1 MIADENSPKKYQ
13 IPFQF
18 SENHI
23 PKEKSNRFS
32 YPKCE
37 YIKTQ
42 ENING
47 FSISLCLSEL
57 YEYKVFRDDGAK
69 KKEIYDS
76 FTDGKNLTIFDYD
89 IMPNV
94 IYKYSVIPY
103 YISNGKTFYGEE
115 IYSNKVKSSKIIFDD
130 DLLDILYND

>member
-1 MIADENSPKKYQ
+1 MPKVQ
-13 IPFQF
+13 EWITNNPQTVHHVINVVTCGT
-18 SENHI
+18 ELT
-23 PKEKSNRFS
+23 EK
-32 YPKCE
+32 
-37 YIKTQ
+37 Q
-42 ENING
+42 
-47 FSISLCLSEL
+47 
-57 YEYKVFRDDGAK
+57 